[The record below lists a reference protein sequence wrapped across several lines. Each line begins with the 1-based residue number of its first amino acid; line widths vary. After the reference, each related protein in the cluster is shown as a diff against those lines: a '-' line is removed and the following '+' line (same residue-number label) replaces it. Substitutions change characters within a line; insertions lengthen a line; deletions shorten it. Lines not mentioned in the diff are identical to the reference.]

1 METIRD
7 EDSFVVILTHEEVLQ
22 IAAAGTVTVLIPHPI
37 GAAIIGAVNIIVTV
51 DVIGGNN
58 GVEIS
63 GDLIAPQTLMVLP
76 RAKGIWGT
84 VVPADQQLAKFIAN
98 FTTPVRL
105 VKLLISTNPFGAG
118 AGEVNCDEKKIGDE
132 ETLIMFTEAQGRVA
146 LMGYRGIFTPDQ
158 DKGGR
163 IMANRQEIGPW
174 ELFNLKQHADGWVSL
189 QSAMDGRWMCADR
202 YIAKRP
208 LVVDRSDQDEWE
220 KFKIHYLGNGRIAL
234 EETEHY
240 YARVA

>member
-1 METIRD
+1 MDTILD
-7 EDSFVVILTHEEVLQ
+7 GTSFVVLLTHEEVLQ
-22 IAAAGTVTVLIPHPI
+22 IAAAGTVTVLIPRPI
-37 GAAIIGAVNIIVTV
+37 GPAIIGAVKIIITV
-51 DVIGGNN
+51 DAIGGNN

-63 GDLIAPQTLMVLP
+63 GDLIAPQTLMVFP
-76 RAKGIWGT
+76 SAKGIWGT
-84 VVPADQQLAKFIAN
+84 VVREAQQLPKFIAN

-105 VKLLISTNPFGAG
+105 AKLLISTNPFGAG
-118 AGEVNCDEKKIGDE
+118 AGEVHCDEKKIGDE

-158 DKGGR
+158 DKGCR
-163 IMANRQEIGPW
+163 IMANRQQIGPW
-174 ELFNLKQHADGWVSL
+174 ELFNLKEHPDGWVSF
-189 QSAMDGRWMCADR
+189 QGAMDGRWMCADR

-208 LVVDRSDQDEWE
+208 LVVDRSEQDEWE